1 MTENTYLGSKFHCD
15 WTVTHCK
22 INPWNNSG
30 QNLRLNH
37 IKKDVIEHIKQK
49 GKPFK
54 IVFLPVAS
62 RHNQE
67 KMVDS
72 SLDYFSYFYPH
83 IFIIIILKISLYI
96 IFKVTKHSQHI
107 LENFF

>member
-1 MTENTYLGSKFHCD
+1 MTENTYLGSKFRCD

-22 INPWNNSG
+22 INPLNNSG
-30 QNLRLNH
+30 QNLRLNQ
-37 IKKDVIEHIKQK
+37 IKKEVIEHIKQK

-54 IVFLPVAS
+54 IVFLLVAG

-72 SLDYFSYFYPH
+72 SLDYSH
-83 IFIIIILKISLYI
+83 IFILTFSL
-96 IFKVTKHSQHI
+96 
-107 LENFF
+107 